1 MKRNPVTENLNSS
14 GLGATKKTIVT
25 FHTLTGRLKRLH
37 TLAELAYKPEQAQ
50 RLCEV
55 LVELEVH
62 EDSAEVPSELL
73 YALRHRLL
81 RVPTVEASR
90 SESLPDERT
99 E

>member
-1 MKRNPVTENLNSS
+1 MKRNPVTENPSPK

-25 FHTLTGRLKRLH
+25 FYTLIGRLKRLH
-37 TLAELAYKPEQAQ
+37 TLAELAYTPEQAQ

-73 YALRHRLL
+73 HALRHRLL
-81 RVPTVEASR
+81 RAPTVEASR
-90 SESLPDERT
+90 SESPPDERT
-99 E
+99 G